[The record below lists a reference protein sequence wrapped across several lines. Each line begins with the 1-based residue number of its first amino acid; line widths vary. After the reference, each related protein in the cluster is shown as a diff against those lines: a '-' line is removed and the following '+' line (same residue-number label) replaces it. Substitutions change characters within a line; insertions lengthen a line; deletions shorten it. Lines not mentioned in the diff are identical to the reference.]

1 MESMLTVSI
10 VSLGFMFAF
19 INGFHDGGNVVATI
33 VSSRSMSP
41 RKALLFACMAEFFG
55 PLSLGTAVAITVG
68 KDIIDL
74 TCFAPST
81 GLMASTVLMSALVSA
96 IIWDLVT
103 WWVGMPSS
111 SSHALVGG
119 LVGGGI
125 AAFGPDIVKW
135 SALFYKVILVLFVS
149 PIIGMAAGYFMMR
162 LSIFLFRNA
171 HPRIGN
177 LFKRMQLFTMIF
189 LGASHGTND
198 AQKSMGVI
206 TLALIVCGGFST
218 FSVPSWVSLGS
229 AASLALGVSFG
240 GWRII
245 KTVGAKIFK
254 VEPIHSFNAQLAA
267 GSVIFAAGLL
277 GGPVSTTQIVGS
289 TIIGV
294 GAGHRPTDVQWIV
307 VRDMIIAWVITIPAS
322 AILAAVT
329 YFTASIALGQG
340 TGSLENLMQFL
351 GP

>member
-10 VSLGFMFAF
+10 VALGFIFAF

-33 VSSRSMSP
+33 VSSRSISP
-41 RKALLFACMAEFFG
+41 RKALFFACMAEFFG
-55 PLSLGTAVAITVG
+55 PLSLGTAVAVTVG

-149 PIIGMAAGYFMMR
+149 PIIGI
-162 LSIFLFRNA
+162 S
-171 HPRIGN
+171 
-177 LFKRMQLFTMIF
+177 
-189 LGASHGTND
+189 
-198 AQKSMGVI
+198 
-206 TLALIVCGGFST
+206 
-218 FSVPSWVSLGS
+218 
-229 AASLALGVSFG
+229 
-240 GWRII
+240 
-245 KTVGAKIFK
+245 
-254 VEPIHSFNAQLAA
+254 A

-289 TIIGV
+289 TIIGFF
-294 GAGHRPTDVQWIV
+294 RIEDEI
-307 VRDMIIAWVITIPAS
+307 
-322 AILAAVT
+322 
-329 YFTASIALGQG
+329 
-340 TGSLENLMQFL
+340 SLVSWCHKWRRRWKA
-351 GP
+351 

>member
-1 MESMLTVSI
+1 LKTILLISVVTM
-10 VSLGFMFAF
+10 GFTFAF
-19 INGFHDGGNVVATI
+19 INGFHDGGNVIATI

-41 RKALLFACMAEFFG
+41 RKALFIACTAEFLA
-55 PLSLGTAVAITVG
+55 PLSLGTAVAVTVG
-68 KDIIDL
+68 KDIIDPS
-74 TCFAPST
+74 CFALGSDLVP
-81 GLMASTVLMSALVSA
+81 GLLLISALVSA
-96 IIWDLVT
+96 IIWDLMT

-119 LVGGGI
+119 LVGSGI
-125 AAFGPDIVKW
+125 AAFGPGVVNW
-135 SALFYKVILVLFVS
+135 HNLFFKVILVLLVS
-149 PIIGMAAGYFMMR
+149 PMIGMVAGYFTMKFT
-162 LSIFLFRNA
+162 IFLFRNA

-177 LFKRMQLFTMIF
+177 FFKRIQLISMVF

-206 TLALIVCGGFST
+206 SLALFLSSALGT
-218 FSVPSWVSLGS
+218 FSVPGWVAMGS

-245 KTVGAKIFK
+245 KTVGTKIFK

-289 TIIGV
+289 TIVGV
-294 GAGHRPTDVQWIV
+294 GAGHRATNVRWIV
-307 VRDMIIAWVITIPAS
+307 VKDMIISWLVTIPAS
-322 AILAAVT
+322 AVLAAAT
-329 YFTASIALGQG
+329 CLIGSMALGQG
-340 TGSLENLMQFL
+340 MGSFENLMKFL
-351 GP
+351 GQ